1 MSSFGW
7 TLLDFF
13 REISDRFGIPGD
25 IAHLLALTVDGR
37 KLAPPGMY
45 KTLYIMG
52 HFPYQLVQVFFHQQK
67 LQGDNPASDRFH
79 PYLIT
84 TGLMSSRTDETC
96 EIPRHASDTN
106 LGALVFF
113 LWLSA
118 RRDSGIFLQNR
129 PNH

>member
-1 MSSFGW
+1 
-7 TLLDFF
+7 LDFAGF
-13 REISDRFGIPGD
+13 FPRNLESIWIPGD
-25 IAHLLALTVDGR
+25 IAHLLALTFDGR
-37 KLAPPGMY
+37 KLAPPRMY
-45 KTLYIMG
+45 ETLYIMG

-67 LQGDNPASDRFH
+67 LQGDNPVSDRFH

-106 LGALVFF
+106 LGAPVSF